1 MNIDGQ
7 IESKLKQLRL
17 PGMFETLGVR
27 LKQAEESNS
36 GYLDFL
42 STLLEDEYEKRQS
55 RGLLKRLKKA
65 GFEDE
70 KTLEG
75 FDFSFNPQIPVKRV
89 KQLANCVY
97 IDKKENIFL
106 LGPVGVGKTHVA
118 QALGHIACRMG
129 YEVLF
134 TKAAKMFRY
143 LNGGRAD
150 NSFEK
155 RTKRY
160 ISVQLLIIDD
170 LGLKPLTP
178 TQSDDFYEVIG
189 ERYLKKSTIFT
200 SNRILE
206 DWHSLFPD
214 PVIANSAMDRIAHN
228 AHQITMSGESYR
240 NKELI
245 KKIKKGGVI
254 TREMREDDS

>member
-1 MNIDGQ
+1 MSIDGQ
-7 IESKLKQLRL
+7 LESKLKQLRL
-17 PGMFETLGVR
+17 TGMFETLWVR

-65 GFEDE
+65 GFEEE

-170 LGLKPLTP
+170 FGLKPLTP
-178 TQSDDFYEVIG
+178 IQSDDFYEVIG

-214 PVIANSAMDRIAHN
+214 PVIANSVMDRIAHN

-240 NKELI
+240 NKKST
-245 KKIKKGGVI
+245 KKTK
-254 TREMREDDS
+254 

>member
-1 MNIDGQ
+1 MSIDGQ
-7 IESKLKQLRL
+7 LESKLKQLRL
-17 PGMFETLGVR
+17 TGMPETLEVR
-27 LKQAEESNS
+27 LRQAEESNS

-42 STLLEDEYEKRQS
+42 LTLLEDEYEKRQS
-55 RGLLKRLKKA
+55 RGLLTRLKKA
-65 GFEDE
+65 GFEEE

-75 FDFSFNPQIPVKRV
+75 FDFSFNPQIPVKRI
-89 KQLANCVY
+89 KQLANCTY
-97 IDKKENIFL
+97 IDKRENIFL

-129 YEVLF
+129 HEVLF
-134 TKAAKMFRY
+134 TKAAKMLRY

-160 ISVQLLIIDD
+160 TSAQLLIIDD
-170 LGLKPLTP
+170 FGLKPLTP

-200 SNRILE
+200 SNRALE

-228 AHQITMSGESYR
+228 AHQISMTGESYR
-240 NKELI
+240 NKEGVTEVSN
-245 KKIKKGGVI
+245 KKNRKNI
-254 TREMREDDS
+254 E